1 MEDPFQQKRKES
13 PYKDQN
19 EEQGYILNVFFL
31 LIAFS
36 FSFSIKLFS
45 LQTSRSLVIRLQALA
60 AYTFQS

>member
-1 MEDPFQQKRKES
+1 MEDPFQQKRKDS

-36 FSFSIKLFS
+36 FSFSIKFFS
-45 LQTSRSLVIRLQALA
+45 LQSSRSWVIRLKALA
-60 AYTFQS
+60 AQIF

>member
-36 FSFSIKLFS
+36 FSFSIKFFS